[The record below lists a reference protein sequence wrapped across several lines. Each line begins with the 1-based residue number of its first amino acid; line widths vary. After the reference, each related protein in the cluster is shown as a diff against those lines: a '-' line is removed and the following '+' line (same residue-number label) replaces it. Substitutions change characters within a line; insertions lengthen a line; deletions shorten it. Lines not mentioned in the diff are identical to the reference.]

1 MKKHNIR
8 LNVLPLLAYAAVLS
22 NRLVT
27 VTSTGGGKHASPTDL
42 VVGVSGDYD
51 TPIGGTIDLARDGYL
66 TVIYET
72 AAVVGQPMTAGSDG
86 KVKATT
92 SDKAMFVSLTATQAG
107 DVGSLMRVFAPAIVS
122 TAVAGAS

>member
-51 TPIGGTIDLARDGYL
+51 TPARGTIDLALDGYL
-66 TVIYET
+66 TVVYET
-72 AAVVGQPMTAGSDG
+72 AAAVGQPMAAGSDG
-86 KVKATT
+86 MVAATT
-92 SDKAMFVSLTATQAG
+92 PDKAMFVSLTKTQAG
-107 DVGSLMRVFAPAIVS
+107 DVGSVMRVFAPAIVE
-122 TAVAGAS
+122 APVAGSA

>member
-8 LNVLPLLAYAAVLS
+8 LNVLPMRAAAAVLS

-27 VTSTGGGKHASPTDL
+27 VTSTGGGKHASPTDA

-51 TPIGGTIDLARDGYL
+51 TPIGGTIDLALDGYL

-72 AAVVGQPMTAGSDG
+72 AAVVGQSMTAGSDG

-92 SDKAMFVSLTATQAG
+92 SDKAMFVSLTATKAG
-107 DVGSLMRVFAPAIVS
+107 DVGSVMRVFAPAIIE
-122 TAVAGAS
+122 TAVADAA